1 MKRIL
6 CGIAV
11 CLLLLSVFAL
21 TAGAANDPPA
31 TYVEDGAGLFFASE
45 KSDLE
50 ARCRDLSSRYDTC
63 CLILTTGSLGNEY
76 TDLSDVSDYEFES
89 IIMAYADDYLES
101 VIGAGDENNGIAL
114 VIYVNENN
122 ASDRGYWISTQGK
135 EVYGFM
141 SSVEQIKSRV
151 KAKLSGED
159 YGAAASTFLDCVE
172 YVERDG
178 ELPEPPKELP
188 SLGITVLCVVIGFV
202 IALIIVLSMK
212 SKMKN
217 VRAASTAD
225 NYLVNNSVNI
235 RNRNVI
241 FIRKDVTR
249 TRRESSSSGGGGGSH
264 SSSSGTSHGGGGG
277 RF

>member
-45 KSDLE
+45 KSDLD
-50 ARCRDLSSRYDTC
+50 ARCRKLSSEYDTR

-135 EVYGFM
+135 EVYGFK

-178 ELPEPPKELP
+178 ELPEPPRELP
-188 SLGITVLCVVIGFV
+188 SPVVTVVCVGIGTVLS
-202 IALIIVLSMK
+202 LIIVLSMK

-217 VRAASTAD
+217 VRTATTAD

-249 TRRESSSSGGGGGSH
+249 TRRESNSSGGGSH
-264 SSSSGTSHGGGGG
+264 TSSSGTSHGGGGG